1 MSSTIFFFLF
11 IPLLAFI
18 LLAVNL
24 IFAPHNPY
32 MEKNSAFECGFSSFL
47 GQNRTQFS
55 ISFFI
60 FALLFLLFDLEILL
74 VYPYLVSAYTNG
86 VYGLVVML
94 VFLLALT
101 LGFAYEIGK
110 KALSIDSRQM
120 SNAATNNKSNYI
132 NKVSANV
139 NSSLSIGKRHYSSL
153 SNNVKFHQEVINLD
167 YILYLLC
174 RRVML
179 IVSCSLLLI
188 LPFYLVMYIFG
199 LTSFMPYLY
208 KILLFLLFLIHHF
221 TNFYNYTKA
230 RAYVSTKTNIK
241 CYSNNECTI
250 ELIISTG
257 EYFSELIKVAM
268 LFVSIMCTPLILLLS
283 AVNNVIKNHIVG
295 LFTGTSHYKA
305 LISTYHE
312 KDFFYF
318 LDTLSLYVHHFIICN
333 VLNIM
338 CYLLLFMWGVYMDFI
353 PLSLFL
359 LNTYVIF
366 LSFSIVYICK
376 YRSFFKSDVVF
387 LVCLAVLLVSL
398 GIVSYCIYLHIWG
411 AYSLLT
417 K

>member
-1 MSSTIFFFLF
+1 MLFKIMSV
-11 IPLLAFI
+11 P
-18 LLAVNL
+18 
-24 IFAPHNPY
+24 
-32 MEKNSAFECGFSSFL
+32 
-47 GQNRTQFS
+47 
-55 ISFFI
+55 
-60 FALLFLLFDLEILL
+60 
-74 VYPYLVSAYTNG
+74 
-86 VYGLVVML
+86 
-94 VFLLALT
+94 
-101 LGFAYEIGK
+101 
-110 KALSIDSRQM
+110 
-120 SNAATNNKSNYI
+120 
-132 NKVSANV
+132 
-139 NSSLSIGKRHYSSL
+139 
-153 SNNVKFHQEVINLD
+153 
-167 YILYLLC
+167 
-174 RRVML
+174 
-179 IVSCSLLLI
+179 
-188 LPFYLVMYIFG
+188 
-199 LTSFMPYLY
+199 
-208 KILLFLLFLIHHF
+208 
-221 TNFYNYTKA
+221 
-230 RAYVSTKTNIK
+230 
-241 CYSNNECTI
+241 I

-338 CYLLLFMWGVYMDFI
+338 CYLLLFMWGAIYGFSY
-353 PLSLFL
+353 LYHFFL